1 MTLRILEFSV
11 PDDAI
16 GTRLDKWL
24 ADQIE
29 DVSRA
34 RVKALIEAGAV
45 TRGGEPAADPK
56 WKVRAGEDYT
66 LTIPPVEG
74 ASPEPEN
81 IPLTVLFEDEHLI
94 VLDKPAGL
102 VVHPAAGNW
111 TGTLVN
117 ALLHHCGDSLSGI
130 GGVARPGI
138 VHRLDKDTS
147 GVMVVAKNDRTHQGL
162 SAQWQTHDIERAYLA
177 IVHGSPRP
185 AIGTI
190 NWPMARASGDR
201 KKMCV
206 VGWDRADGKEATTN
220 FKRLEAFGIGR
231 AKLDGDAIASVVE
244 CQLETGRTH
253 QIRVHMSHVGHPLVG
268 DPLYGRSG
276 ISGLKPGDPEADAAL
291 AILKNFRR
299 QALHAARLGFIH
311 PVTDEELLFQSDPPE
326 DFSQLRDALAKL

>member
-11 PDDAI
+11 PDDAVGI
-16 GTRLDKWL
+16 RLDKWL

-29 DVSRA
+29 DLSRA
-34 RVKALIEAGAV
+34 RVKTLIEAGAL
-45 TRGGEPAADPK
+45 TRNGAAFADPK
-56 WKVRAGEDYT
+56 WKVRAGET
-66 LTIPPVEG
+66 FALNIPPVEG
-74 ASPEPEN
+74 AEPTPEN
-81 IPLTVLFEDEHLI
+81 IPLNVLFEDEHLI

-147 GVMVVAKNDRTHQGL
+147 GVMVVAKNDRAHQGL

-190 NWPMARASGDR
+190 NWPLARASNDR
-201 KKMCV
+201 KKMSV

-220 FKRLEAFGIGR
+220 FKRLEAFGVGR

-244 CQLETGRTH
+244 CRLETGRTH

-276 ISGLKPGDPEADAAL
+276 ISGLKPGDPDADEAL
-291 AILKNFRR
+291 VIVKKFRR
-299 QALHAARLGFIH
+299 QALHAARLGFVH